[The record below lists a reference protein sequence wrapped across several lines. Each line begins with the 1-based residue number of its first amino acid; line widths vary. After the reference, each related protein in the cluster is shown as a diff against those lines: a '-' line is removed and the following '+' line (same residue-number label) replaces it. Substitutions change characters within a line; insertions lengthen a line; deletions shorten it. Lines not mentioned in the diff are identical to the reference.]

1 MRTVFAFSEKGWW
14 QQMIY
19 TFESH
24 FAAQIKNFI
33 AQKNALGFGYL
44 ESSRLLRDFDRFC
57 QANFPDA
64 DFLTKEICLAWATKK
79 DTEGNNTFRNRVMPV
94 REFARYLNRN
104 GEAAYVLPPD
114 IARKDAPYAP
124 YIYTEE
130 EIRAVWN
137 ALDAIEP
144 RGGFPVRHFVIPAM
158 VKLMYCCGLR
168 PAEARRLRVGDVDL
182 DKGRLNIMESKQ
194 HRSRIVMMA
203 DDVTELLSD
212 CNAGISAVMPERE
225 PFFPNSAGC
234 FYGKR
239 GLEKT
244 FRQTLMKVSIA
255 GTGRRSPRL
264 YDFRHTFATH
274 RLYHWM
280 REGRDLRTMLP
291 YLSAYMG
298 HAQLSD
304 TYYYIHLVP
313 GLMEEMSGVAF
324 SSAEALLPEVG
335 TDE

>member
-1 MRTVFAFSEKGWW
+1 
-14 QQMIY
+14 MIY
-19 TFESH
+19 TFKSR
-24 FAAQIKNFI
+24 FATRIQEFI

-57 QANFPDA
+57 LTYFPDA
-64 DFLTKEICLAWATKK
+64 DSLTENLCLAWATKK
-79 DTEGNNTFRNRVMPV
+79 DTEGNNTFRNRMMPV

-104 GEAAYVLPPD
+104 GETAYVLPPD
-114 IARKDAPYAP
+114 IARKDTPYAP
-124 YIYTEE
+124 YIYTEA
-130 EIRAVWN
+130 EILAIWDV
-137 ALDAIEP
+137 LDHLIP
-144 RGGFPVRHFVIPAM
+144 RSGFPVRQFVIPAM
-158 VKLMYCCGLR
+158 VKLLYCCGLR
-168 PAEARRLRVGDVDL
+168 PAEARRLRVGDVDM

-194 HRSRIVMMA
+194 HRSRIVMMT
-203 DDVTELLSD
+203 DDVAEMLSD
-212 CNAGISAVMPERE
+212 CNTAVSAVMPDRE
-225 PFFPNSAGC
+225 PFFPNSEGG

-244 FRQTLMKVSIA
+244 FRQTLMKAGID

-280 REGRDLRTMLP
+280 CEGKDLNAMLP

-304 TYYYIHLVP
+304 TYYYIHPVP
-313 GLMEEMSGVAF
+313 GLMEEMSDFAF
-324 SSAEALLPEVG
+324 SSAEVLLPEVE

>member
-1 MRTVFAFSEKGWW
+1 
-14 QQMIY
+14 MIY
-19 TFESH
+19 TFESR
-24 FAAQIKNFI
+24 FATRIQEFI

-44 ESSRLLRDFDRFC
+44 ESARLLRDFDRFC
-57 QANFPDA
+57 LTYFPDA
-64 DFLTKEICLAWATKK
+64 DSLTENLCLAWATKK
-79 DTEGNNTFRNRVMPV
+79 DTEGNNTFRNRMMPV

-104 GEAAYVLPPD
+104 GETAYVLPPD
-114 IARKDAPYAP
+114 IARKDAPYTP
-124 YIYTEE
+124 YIYTEA
-130 EIRAVWN
+130 EILAIWDV
-137 ALDAIEP
+137 LDHLIP
-144 RGGFPVRHFVIPAM
+144 RSGFPVRQFVIPTM
-158 VKLMYCCGLR
+158 VKLLYCCGLR
-168 PAEARRLRVGDVDL
+168 PAEARRLRVGDVDM

-194 HRSRIVMMA
+194 HRSRIVMMT
-203 DDVTELLSD
+203 DDVAAMLSD
-212 CNAGISAVMPERE
+212 CNVVVSAVMPDRE
-225 PFFPNSAGC
+225 PFFPNSEGG

-244 FRQTLMKVSIA
+244 FRQTLMKAGVD

-280 REGRDLRTMLP
+280 REGKDLNAMLP

-313 GLMEEMSGVAF
+313 GLMEEMSDFAF
-324 SSAEALLPEVG
+324 SSAEVLLPEVE